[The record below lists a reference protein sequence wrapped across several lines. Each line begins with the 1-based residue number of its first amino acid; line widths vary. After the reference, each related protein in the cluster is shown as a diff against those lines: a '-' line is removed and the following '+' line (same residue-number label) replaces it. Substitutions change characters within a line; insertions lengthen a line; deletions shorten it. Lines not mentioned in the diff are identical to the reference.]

1 MSSSDIA
8 DDDDTELLD
17 LSITPPSLNSRSPG
31 RSLKLSRL
39 LTLWEP
45 SIEASRHLWPMSLK
59 LRMISFSFFAALWRR
74 LSKIHPSMPISLF
87 GSSAPMIG
95 FI

>member
-1 MSSSDIA
+1 MSSSDVT

-31 RSLKLSRL
+31 RSLKLSL

-45 SIEASRHLWPMSLK
+45 SIEASRHLCPMSLTLK
-59 LRMISFSFFAALWRR
+59 PRMISFSFFAALWRR
-74 LSKIHPSMPISLF
+74 LSNIHPSMPIS
-87 GSSAPMIG
+87 
-95 FI
+95 